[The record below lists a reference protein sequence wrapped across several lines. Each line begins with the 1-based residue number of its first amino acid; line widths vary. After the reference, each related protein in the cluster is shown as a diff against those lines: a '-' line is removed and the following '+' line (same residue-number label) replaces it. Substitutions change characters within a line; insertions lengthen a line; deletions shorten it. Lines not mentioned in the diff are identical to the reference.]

1 MTLKTITALIALLG
15 IAATAAQPVLAVEP
29 GKPSV
34 AAAPSNAEAQ
44 ARRVVRD
51 RDSGKMRMPTSE
63 EAAAM
68 DVEERAARRA
78 SGLPEVEEP
87 TALVIRRHTNGMYS
101 AKLGPEHLVTVT
113 ATRGADGRLIRSH
126 DKAIHEHQ
134 ATAPAAAAK
143 E

>member
-1 MTLKTITALIALLG
+1 MTLKTITASIALLG
-15 IAATAAQPVLAVEP
+15 IAATAAQPALAAEP
-29 GKPSV
+29 GKTGV
-34 AAAPSNAEAQ
+34 APALSNAQVQ

-51 RDSGKMRMPTSE
+51 SDSGKMRLPTSE

-68 DVEERAARRA
+68 DAEERAVRRA
-78 SGLPEVEEP
+78 RGLPEVEEAS
-87 TALVIRRHTNGMYS
+87 TLVVRRHANGMYS

-113 ATRGADGRLIRSH
+113 ATRAADGRLIRSH

-134 ATAPAAAAK
+134 STAPAAAAK